1 MTITKAVQSTSYL
14 FCICT
19 TSCLLLLGCLHNV
32 NASTDTEPQR
42 KHINVS
48 FLPLVQNKL
57 TKLQECIHRSICIN
71 TSTQA
76 QTPYLHTADKQT
88 PNYTTLHHPRIQIF
102 LSDHI
107 GLPSQYSLPI
117 SAFLCSSISAGRS
130 IIGHWGDYSRKPITA
145 PGWI

>member
-1 MTITKAVQSTSYL
+1 MQDDNHKSCPINELPVLYL
-14 FCICT
+14 YNFMFTPLGVFTQCQCI
-19 TSCLLLLGCLHNV
+19 N
-32 NASTDTEPQR
+32 R
-42 KHINVS
+42 YRYRYI
-48 FLPLVQNKL
+48 VQNKL

-88 PNYTTLHHPRIQIF
+88 PNYTHHPRIQIF